1 MNTSPLR
8 CLLIALLPI
17 ALSALMLIGC
27 DRADAPSESLRTQPT
42 QAQPA
47 DQAADQADTPT
58 DTPADPPATNDPKEP
73 DTPTPTPTYDHSD
86 SDEDQ
91 ATYLRQSF
99 SEAATKDL
107 DLLPMIRKLHDQEI
121 PLIHQQIIYTILA
134 HTNESAIHQM
144 RGETDNKV
152 YIHEDGREGVYDK
165 AGNLVTNGYNDG
177 TFNYANPKTEPL
189 LHYTMDISPWIQ
201 LGISETDPTST
212 IERIYAYMGDLEAGI
227 VRAHQSLPIEP
238 LDENHRWSGTGQLQA
253 LAIFLKAIE
262 AGHAD
267 ELFELFDSPTA
278 PTDRQLISVLRKLN
292 RGFNIVYG
300 AAGP

>member
-1 MNTSPLR
+1 MNTPPFGHTLS
-8 CLLIALLPI
+8 IALI
-17 ALSALMLIGC
+17 SLMLAGC
-27 DRADAPSESLRTQPT
+27 SQSDQGSDDAQANHPPAEESAQSVPLPAEEPVDRPDESASPDAPD
-42 QAQPA
+42 A
-47 DQAADQADTPT
+47 
-58 DTPADPPATNDPKEP
+58 
-73 DTPTPTPTYDHSD
+73 PTYDHSD

-107 DLLPMIRKLHDQEI
+107 DLLPMIRKLHDQQI

-134 HTNESAIHQM
+134 HTRESAIHQM
-144 RGETDNKV
+144 RGQTDNKV

-165 AGNLVTNGYNDG
+165 NGDLVTNGYNDG
-177 TFNYANPKTEPL
+177 TFNYANPITEPL

-201 LGISETDPTST
+201 LGLSETDPTST

-227 VRAHQSLPIEP
+227 VRAHESLPFEP

-262 AGHAD
+262 AGDAQ
-267 ELFELFDSPTA
+267 ELFELFDSPTP
-278 PTDRQLISVLRKLN
+278 PTDRQLISTLRKLN
-292 RGFNIVYG
+292 SGFNIIYS
-300 AAGP
+300 ASDP